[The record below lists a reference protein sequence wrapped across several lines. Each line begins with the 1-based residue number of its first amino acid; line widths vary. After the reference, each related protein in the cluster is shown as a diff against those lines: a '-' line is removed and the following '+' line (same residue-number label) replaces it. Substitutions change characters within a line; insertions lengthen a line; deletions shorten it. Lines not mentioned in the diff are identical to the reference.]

1 MTDSD
6 SGSAWTPDGRA
17 IDGPLKGK
25 KLTRLEVQDGVYWS
39 VARFW
44 FKHPPLLTPQ
54 PAKPALDP
62 QSHRSGCRHITHP
75 TFSIAGHY
83 GTPVI

>member
-6 SGSAWTPDGRA
+6 SASAWTPDGRA

-25 KLTRLEVQDGVYWS
+25 KLKRLEIEDGVYWS

-44 FKHPPLLTPQ
+44 FNNPPVLTALPG
-54 PAKPALDP
+54 KPAS
-62 QSHRSGCRHITHP
+62 Q
-75 TFSIAGHY
+75 
-83 GTPVI
+83 